1 MRTFI
6 NKISAT
12 IKLKSKNNHCIDK
25 VYFFHNI
32 KVSTPF
38 AKTLPGI
45 TQIKNLDMVIHHK
58 ETDMRSQSNNS
69 QTDGFTRKLYSKK
82 I

>member
-1 MRTFI
+1 
-6 NKISAT
+6 
-12 IKLKSKNNHCIDK
+12 
-25 VYFFHNI
+25 
-32 KVSTPF
+32 VSTPF

-69 QTDGFTRKLYSKK
+69 QTDGFTKKLYSKK